1 MQVAQDWFDQL
12 DSKISQP
19 ESVDENP
26 LFISAASLAD
36 KQVPP
41 REWLVPQLI
50 PANTVTLLSGD
61 GGTGK
66 SLLALQL
73 AVSVATGSWPWLNRQ
88 PEQGVALYVGAE
100 DDIGEMHRRLSEFV
114 LQGKCTYEQLD
125 NVKLCS
131 LADQDAL
138 LSVLEPKTNIL
149 YPSPLFTQIVQAID
163 HLQPSVVVLDTLA
176 DLFPGDENNR
186 ALARQFIAQL
196 RKVCV
201 TKRVTIVLLSHPS
214 LSGMASGSGTSGNT
228 AWNNSVR
235 SRLYM
240 TRIKDD
246 GYEADKS
253 LRKLEVMK
261 SNYGETGIE
270 IVVKY
275 DGGLFEA
282 QEEAAGLDKMA
293 LDNKADRVFLKLL
306 KQCRE
311 AGMELSDKA
320 GSKYAPTIFAGLPDA
335 EGVSKKQ
342 FTSAQNR
349 LLLGREIVLRD
360 NDAPPS
366 KRRKFLDLVARV

>member
-1 MQVAQDWFDQL
+1 MNVANDWFDEL
-12 DSKISQP
+12 DSKIEAP
-19 ESVDENP
+19 DGADESP
-26 LFISAASLAD
+26 LFISASSLKEKA
-36 KQVPP
+36 VPP

-73 AVSVATGSWPWLNRQ
+73 AVSVGTGVWPWLNRQ

-100 DDIGEMHRRLSEFV
+100 DDIDEMHRRLSEFV
-114 LQGKCTYEQLD
+114 LQGKCTFDEID

-138 LSVLEPKTNIL
+138 LSVLEPKTNVL

-163 HLQPSVVVLDTLA
+163 QLQPSVVVLDTLA

-214 LSGMASGSGTSGNT
+214 LSGMASGTGTSGNT

-275 DGGLFEA
+275 DGGVFEA

-293 LDNKADRVFLKLL
+293 LENKADRVFIKLL
-306 KQCRE
+306 RECRD
-311 AGMELSDKA
+311 ANMELSDKA
-320 GSKYAPTIFAGLPDA
+320 GSKYAPTIFASLPDA
-335 EGVSKKQ
+335 EGINKKQ
-342 FTSAQNR
+342 FAAAQNR
-349 LLLGREIVLRD
+349 LLLTKQIVLRD

-366 KRRKFLDLVARV
+366 KRRKYLDIIRTI